1 MPLPFG
7 AFIMDSANKRL
18 SIPRTVVVLGL
29 VSLFMDVSSE
39 MIHALLPLFMAQ
51 TLGAGAL
58 LIGFTEGAAEGIAL
72 ISKVF
77 SGAIADR
84 FGHRKLLVFLGYG
97 LGVASKP
104 FFALADHMYV
114 AMLARFSDRI
124 GKGLRGAPRD
134 AIVADVTPKE
144 IQGAAF
150 GLRQSLDAA
159 GAFLGPAIASALLF
173 FWALDFRT
181 IFWIALIPGVIC
193 LCLVVFGVEDRAVE
207 NHATAKERARIT
219 LADIGRH
226 LMAPE
231 AGAFRHVVL
240 LGVVFS
246 LARFSNAFIVL
257 RAADV
262 GMAVAAVPLVMVGM
276 NLVFSASCYPFGK
289 LADHFEAEHL
299 LACGLG
305 FLIASDIAFA
315 AIPTQA
321 GVILGVVL
329 WGLHLGA
336 TQGVFSLMV
345 ARTARQEVRATA
357 YGVFNFCSGI
367 AMLASGCV
375 AGLLWDLFGS
385 TASFLGGAVF
395 AMASVVLLLLWNRR
409 QKQIQAK
416 E

>member
-1 MPLPFG
+1 M
-7 AFIMDSANKRL
+7 AADNKKL
-18 SIPRTVVVLGL
+18 SVPRTVVVLGL

-39 MIHALLPLFMAQ
+39 MIHAVLPLFMAQ
-51 TLGAGAL
+51 SLGAGAL

-84 FGHRKLLVFLGYG
+84 FGHRKLLVFLGYA

-114 AMLARFSDRI
+114 VMLARFSDRI

-134 AIVADVTPKE
+134 AIVADVTPRA

-159 GAFLGPAIASALLF
+159 GAFIGPALASLF
-173 FWALDFRT
+173 LFVWAMDFRT
-181 IFWIALIPGVIC
+181 IFWLALIPGAIC
-193 LCLVVFGVEDRAVE
+193 LCLVIFGVEDKAVE
-207 NHATAKERARIT
+207 NHASAKERPKIT
-219 LADIGRH
+219 LHDIWRH
-226 LMAPE
+226 LTVPE

-240 LGVVFS
+240 LGIVFS

-276 NLVFSASCYPFGK
+276 NLVFSASSYPFGK
-289 LADHFEAEHL
+289 LADHFAPEHL
-299 LACGLG
+299 LGLG
-305 FLIASDIAFA
+305 LAFLIASDLVFAFWGA
-315 AIPTQA
+315 DA
-321 GVILGVVL
+321 GILLGVVL

-336 TQGVFSLMV
+336 TQGVFSMMV
-345 ARTARQEVRATA
+345 AQTAEKQVRATA

-367 AMLASGCV
+367 AMLASGVV
-375 AGLLWDLFGS
+375 AGVLWDFFGS
-385 TASFLGGAVF
+385 TASFVGGAVF
-395 AMASVVLLLLWNRR
+395 AFCSVAILLVWGM
-409 QKQIQAK
+409 KKK
-416 E
+416 ERGLI